1 MMNRTQLAKRIDH
14 TNVRAEASKKDILTL
29 CKEATEC
36 GFCAVS
42 VNLCRVRLAVEA
54 LQGTGITVGS
64 TVGFSMGAT
73 TTRTKVMEAEEAL
86 SDGAM
91 ELDMVMNIG
100 WLKDGDFTRVEEDIR
115 AVGTAAGTNVILKVI
130 IETALLTGSEKADA
144 AKIVVQAGAE
154 FVKTSTGFYPGGGA
168 TVGDVTLLK
177 GVVGNN
183 AKVKAA
189 GGIRDAATAIQMI
202 EAGADR
208 IGTSAGVAIVTAIP
222 Q

>member
-36 GFCAVS
+36 GFYAVS
-42 VNLCRVRLAVEA
+42 VNPCRVRLAVEA

-64 TVGFSMGAT
+64 TVGFLMGAT

-100 WLKDGDFTRVEEDIR
+100 WLKDGYFTTVEGDIR

-130 IETALLTGSEKADA
+130 IETALLTDSEKADA

-168 TVGDVTLLK
+168 TVGDVKLLK
-177 GVVGNN
+177 RVVGNN

-202 EAGADR
+202 GAGADR
-208 IGTSAGVAIVTAIP
+208 IGTSAGVTIVTAIP